1 MTQYRYLLPAD
12 EEMTEAAIF
21 YEGRAKGLGMEFL
34 DDLQRAIDQIL
45 DNPES
50 GQIILENFRRSILS
64 RFPFSLIYTIETESI
79 LIIAVAHQRRRP
91 YYWKERIIR

>member
-91 YYWKERIIR
+91 YYWKERIIS

>member
-64 RFPFSLIYTIETESI
+64 RFPFSLIYTIEPECI

-91 YYWKERIIR
+91 YYWKERIIS